1 MIPALALILIFLF
14 ISGLHVYW
22 AFGGQWGNSAVL
34 PTRHDNAKVI
44 MPGVIPTLTVA
55 FGLLCLA
62 AIVFLNSF
70 QFNTLQFAGLGILRK
85 YGLWS
90 IAAIFFLRATG
101 DFTYVGFFKKI
112 RNTRFAR
119 NDTKYYSPLC
129 LLIGLLAVLLEMN
142 K

>member
-1 MIPALALILIFLF
+1 MTTALALTLILIFLF
-14 ISGLHVYW
+14 ISGLHIYW

-44 MPGVIPTLTVA
+44 MPGIIPTLTVA

-62 AIVFLNSF
+62 AVVFLNAF
-70 QFNTLQFAGLGILRK
+70 DVQPAGLAFLHK
-85 YGLWS
+85 YGMGA
-90 IAAIFFLRATG
+90 IAAIFFLRAVG
-101 DFTYVGFFKKI
+101 DFNYIGFFKKI

-129 LLIGLLAVLLEMN
+129 LMIGILAILLEIY

>member
-1 MIPALALILIFLF
+1 MTTALALTLILIFLF
-14 ISGLHVYW
+14 ISGLHIYW

-44 MPGVIPTLTVA
+44 MPGIIPTLTVA

-62 AIVFLNSF
+62 AIVFLNAF
-70 QFNTLQFAGLGILRK
+70 DVQPAGLAFLHK
-85 YGLWS
+85 YGMGA
-90 IAAIFFLRATG
+90 IAAIFFLRAVG
-101 DFTYVGFFKKI
+101 DFNYIGFFKKI

-129 LLIGLLAVLLEMN
+129 LMIGILAILLEIY